1 MFDALVGANALQ
13 RPAARRFADA
23 GTEDAYYRSHEP
35 RHWRMPTLAPLAA
48 IVALMVLAID
58 VLPR

>member
-1 MFDALVGANALQ
+1 MRSLAPMRCKGRPLGDLPMQVPKTRITARTNLVI
-13 RPAARRFADA
+13 
-23 GTEDAYYRSHEP
+23 
-35 RHWRMPTLAPLAA
+35 WRMPTLAPLAA

>member
-1 MFDALVGANALQ
+1 MFDSLVGANALQ
-13 RPAARRFADA
+13 RPAARRLADA

-35 RHWRMPTLAPLAA
+35 RHWRLSAAAPLAA
-48 IVALMVLAID
+48 IVVLLVPAID